1 MASKEYLT
9 VEELNYYI
17 NHIFNEEELL
27 HNVPVVGEVSGCSLV
42 AGHCYFT
49 LKDKA
54 AQIRVVF
61 YNCPPQLAPKNGEQ
75 VLVRGKVDYYSKGG
89 QINVKA
95 YQITPFGKGI
105 LYEQLEK
112 LRKKLEEEGI
122 FREEHKKD
130 IPVRPKRVA
139 LITSVQGAAVQDFL
153 TTSLKKNTVTDISV
167 IDVRVQGEYCVN
179 DVTTAL
185 INADE
190 YGYDVIV
197 LARGGGSFEDLYPFN
212 DERIVR
218 TIYNMHTPVISAI
231 GHETDYTLCDYV
243 ADFRAITPTAA
254 AEKVAFDAGLI
265 KNEILDLSD
274 QIKDLVNDNLYETKR
289 KIENIAQNIKD
300 KANFL
305 LRTQYEKI
313 LSTVNL
319 INIHINYIYDAKTKE
334 FAAITTRLDDL
345 SPTKLLK
352 SGYFRIVK
360 NKKDVYDSK
369 DIDKNDIIT
378 IIGEKEKITATV
390 TGKERL

>member
-167 IDVRVQGEYCVN
+167 IDVRVQGEYCIN

-289 KIENIAQNIKD
+289 KIENIAQNIKE

-319 INIHINYIYDAKTKE
+319 INIHTNYIYDAKTKE